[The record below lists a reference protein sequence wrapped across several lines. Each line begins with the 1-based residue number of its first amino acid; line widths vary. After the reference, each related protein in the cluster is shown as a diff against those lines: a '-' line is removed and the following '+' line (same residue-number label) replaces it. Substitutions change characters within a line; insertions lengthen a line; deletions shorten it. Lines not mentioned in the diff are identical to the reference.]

1 MSFWC
6 ARRLASAL
14 KKRVGIEVLMQF
26 ERVARA
32 RRVKSRA
39 GCACHSALKRGER
52 MSRLIT
58 ATVLLVFVFAGLT
71 AAQDRKTF
79 TVGTA
84 TAARGQKATGTIEV
98 PAGSD
103 AALSIPVAVF
113 HGAKP
118 GPVLAIVAGSHG
130 TEYTSI
136 IALEKLITTLNP
148 AEISGTV
155 IIVPLINIQSFEQK
169 VPHLN
174 PIDKKSMNRW
184 YPGKMD
190 GTQTDRASF
199 LITKQ
204 VVEQCDHLIDLHG
217 GDLDE
222 SLRPYSYWSKTGNE
236 KQDQISRE
244 MVLAFGLDHIIIS
257 TDRPKDPQASRYLEN
272 TATTRGKPSIT
283 AEAGYAGTVET
294 DDLNALINGC
304 LNVMRYLK
312 MLRGAPA
319 VIEHPVWIEKVVT
332 IASEQTGMFYPL
344 VKRGTYVEQGMNV
357 GYVTDY
363 VGKVIFEARA
373 PVAGVVLYVCAVP
386 SMTKGATIANV
397 GVVAR

>member
-1 MSFWC
+1 
-6 ARRLASAL
+6 
-14 KKRVGIEVLMQF
+14 
-26 ERVARA
+26 
-32 RRVKSRA
+32 
-39 GCACHSALKRGER
+39 

-58 ATVLLVFVFAGLT
+58 AAALVGLLFVSLA
-71 AAQDRKTF
+71 AAQDRQTF

-155 IIVPLINIQSFEQK
+155 IVVPLINIQSFEQK

-174 PIDKKSMNRW
+174 PVDKKSMNRW

-222 SLRPYSYWSKTGNE
+222 SLRPYSYWTKTGNE
-236 KQDQISRE
+236 KQDQISKE
-244 MVLAFGLDHIIIS
+244 MVLAFGLDTIIIS
-257 TDRPKDPQASRYLEN
+257 ADRPKDPQASRYLEN
-272 TATTRGKPSIT
+272 TATVRGKPSIT

-294 DDLNALINGC
+294 DDLNALVNGC
-304 LNVMRYLK
+304 LGVMRYLK
-312 MLRGAPA
+312 MLPGAPA

-332 IASEQTGMFYPL
+332 VASEQTGIFYPL
-344 VKRGTYVEQGMNV
+344 VKRGTYVEQGMKV

-363 VGKVIFEARA
+363 LGKVIFEARA

-386 SMTKGATIANV
+386 SMTKGATIANL

>member
-1 MSFWC
+1 MPHRT
-6 ARRLASAL
+6 AVAAL
-14 KKRVGIEVLMQF
+14 LLLLFGSTADQAQAQTR
-26 ERVARA
+26 ERA
-32 RRVKSRA
+32 
-39 GCACHSALKRGER
+39 
-52 MSRLIT
+52 
-58 ATVLLVFVFAGLT
+58 
-71 AAQDRKTF
+71 TF

-84 TAARGQKATGTIEV
+84 SAARGQKATGIIDV

-103 AALSIPVAVF
+103 TGTRIPVTVF

-118 GPVLAIVAGSHG
+118 GPVLALVSGAHG
-130 TEYTSI
+130 TEYASI
-136 IALEKLITTLNP
+136 IALEKLIAMLNP

-155 IIVPLINIQSFEQK
+155 IIVPLVNIPSFEQK
-169 VPHLN
+169 VPHVN
-174 PIDKKSMNRW
+174 PVDQKSMNRM

-222 SLRPYSYWSKTGNE
+222 SLRPYSYWTKTGNE

-244 MVLAFGLDHIIIS
+244 MVLTFGLDHIIIS
-257 TDRPKDPQASRYLEN
+257 TERPKDPQASRYLEN

-283 AEAGYAGTVET
+283 VEAGHAGTVEAE
-294 DDLNALINGC
+294 DVGALVNGC

-312 MLRGAPA
+312 MIPGTATM
-319 VIEHPVWIEKVVT
+319 IEHPVWIEKVVT
-332 IASEQTGMFYPL
+332 LASEQTGMFYPL
-344 VKRGTYVEQGMNV
+344 VRRGTYVEQGMKV

-363 VGKVIFEARA
+363 LGKLIFEAHA
-373 PVAGVVLYVCAVP
+373 PVAGVVLYICAVP
-386 SMTKGATIANV
+386 SMTKGATIANI

>member
-1 MSFWC
+1 MP
-6 ARRLASAL
+6 RL
-14 KKRVGIEVLMQF
+14 M
-26 ERVARA
+26 
-32 RRVKSRA
+32 
-39 GCACHSALKRGER
+39 
-52 MSRLIT
+52 T
-58 ATVLLVFVFAGLT
+58 ATALLILVFAGS
-71 AAQDRKTF
+71 APAQDRKAF
-79 TVGTA
+79 TVGNA
-84 TAARGQKATGTIEV
+84 TAARGQKVTGTIEV
-98 PAGSD
+98 PAASD
-103 AALSIPVAVF
+103 AALSIPVAVV

-118 GPVLAIVAGSHG
+118 GPVLALVAGAHG

-136 IALEKLITTLNP
+136 IALEKLIGMLNP

-155 IIVPLINIQSFEQK
+155 IIVPLINLPSFEQK

-174 PIDKKSMNRW
+174 PVDSKSMNRF

-190 GTQTDRASF
+190 GTQTERASF

-222 SLRPYSYWSKTGNE
+222 SLRPYSYWTKTGNE

-257 TDRPKDPQASRYLEN
+257 ADRPRDPQASRYLEN

-294 DDLNALINGC
+294 DDLNALVNGC
-304 LNVMRYLK
+304 LGVMHYLK
-312 MLRGAPA
+312 MLTGQAQM
-319 VIEHPVWIEKVVT
+319 IEHPVWIEKVVT
-332 IASEQTGMFYPL
+332 VASDQNGIFYPL
-344 VKRGTYVEQGMNV
+344 VKRGTYIEQGMKL

-363 VGKVIFEARA
+363 VGKTIFEARA
-373 PVAGVVLYVCAVP
+373 PVAGIVLYVCAVP
-386 SMTKGATIANV
+386 SMTKGATIANI
-397 GVVAR
+397 GVVAK

>member
-1 MSFWC
+1 
-6 ARRLASAL
+6 
-14 KKRVGIEVLMQF
+14 
-26 ERVARA
+26 
-32 RRVKSRA
+32 
-39 GCACHSALKRGER
+39 
-52 MSRLIT
+52 MSRLLI
-58 ATVLLVFVFAGLT
+58 AAAILGLLFAGQT
-71 AAQDRKTF
+71 AAQVPTAF

-84 TAARGQKATGTIEV
+84 TAARGQKALGTIEV
-98 PAGSD
+98 PAGTD

-118 GPVLAIVAGSHG
+118 GPVLAIVAGAHG

-136 IALEKLITTLNP
+136 IALEKLIGSLNP

-174 PIDKKSMNRW
+174 PVDKKSMNRW

-190 GTQTDRASF
+190 GTQTDRASY
-199 LITKQ
+199 LITKE
-204 VVEQCDHLIDLHG
+204 VVEKCDHLIDLHG

-222 SLRPYSYWSKTGNE
+222 SLRPYSYWTKTGNE

-244 MVLAFGLDHIIIS
+244 MVLAFGLDTIIIS
-257 TDRPKDPQASRYLEN
+257 ADRPKDPQASRYLEN
-272 TATTRGKPSIT
+272 TATTRGKASIT

-294 DDLNALINGC
+294 DDLNALVNGC

-312 MLRGAPA
+312 MLPGQPA
-319 VIEHPVWIEKVVT
+319 MVEHPVWIEKVVT
-332 IASEQTGMFYPL
+332 IASDQTGIFYPL
-344 VKRGTYVEQGMNV
+344 VKRGTYVEQGMKV

-363 VGKVIFEARA
+363 LGKVVFEARA

-397 GVVAR
+397 GVVVK

>member
-1 MSFWC
+1 MP
-6 ARRLASAL
+6 RLIFSVAFALLLSAL
-14 KKRVGIEVLMQF
+14 ANAQG
-26 ERVARA
+26 RA
-32 RRVKSRA
+32 
-39 GCACHSALKRGER
+39 
-52 MSRLIT
+52 
-58 ATVLLVFVFAGLT
+58 
-71 AAQDRKTF
+71 TF

-118 GPVLAIVAGSHG
+118 GPVLALVAGAHG

-136 IALEKLITTLNP
+136 IALERLIVTLDP
-148 AEISGTV
+148 AQISGTV

-174 PIDKKSMNRW
+174 PVDKKSMNRW

-190 GTQTDRASF
+190 GTQTDRASYM
-199 LITKQ
+199 ITKQ

-222 SLRPYSYWSKTGNE
+222 SLRPYSYWTRTGNE
-236 KQDQISRE
+236 PQDRISRE

-257 TDRPKDPQASRYLEN
+257 TERPKDPKASRYLEN

-283 AEAGYAGTVET
+283 AEAGHAGTVEPE
-294 DDLNALINGC
+294 DLSALIDGC
-304 LNVMRYLK
+304 LSVMRYLK
-312 MLRGAPA
+312 MLPGAPSP
-319 VIEHPVWIEKVVT
+319 IEHPVWVEKIVT
-332 IASEQTGMFYPL
+332 ITSDQTGIFYPL
-344 VKRGTYVEQGMNV
+344 VKRGTYVEQGMKV

-363 VGKVIFEARA
+363 VGKTIFEARA
-373 PVAGVVLYVCAVP
+373 SAAGVVLYICAVP
-386 SMTKGATIANV
+386 SMIKGATIANV
-397 GVVAR
+397 GVVAAQNK